1 MSRANAKF
9 LTPMSLSTEPL
20 LLDPEMQPADRGE
33 LERGSRHHYVGP
45 YEGETPGVHLKD
57 EFWGETFI
65 PDSEDDG
72 LWSALFHHNAA
83 VRLMGIPNLTMPN
96 FGAIIPGSHDMSR
109 WEHAWG
115 SVVLTRRLMDKYEQE
130 SNEKIDP
137 IAKRNYQ
144 LATYLSDFGHTIGS
158 HLGDWVK
165 QGFGGPENAHDE
177 SLKAYLQ
184 RCGIAQLLEAKGI
197 TIDDVVFP
205 EKTGGYFIEKD
216 APDLCVD
223 RVDWSVRQICG
234 RFLGR
239 NALSAFTDL
248 SEEFTLYRGDNNELQ
263 MACTDAD
270 FAVKYASAFALLVS
284 EHFNHP
290 VHNYLLR
297 LYGIYLEQALAY
309 DSVSGNMTHS
319 AFHEKFNPADL
330 LYLVD
335 RSMLMDPEYFDSP
348 LSQAVP
354 GIIANIARPQ
364 REAYGPRRKKLERI
378 VGHLATGQE
387 VAFPEQSIVNTVSP
401 PFPSLEIVKSN
412 KVSDGQ
418 DRNPFAPRFRLNG
431 LKSRQIDPP
440 VITVN
445 GIRPISEIYRNIVPF
460 LVDQKRIL
468 QQTHL
473 ATLRLDPKQQPS
485 ANTLFQDMNRA
496 RTELKK
502 LSGIR
507 LLDDREFRRNIIMSG
522 AGVAF
527 HRPSLWSPQIRDD
540 FDLNLLGNWSS

>member
-1 MSRANAKF
+1 MSRATAEF
-9 LTPMSLSTEPL
+9 LKPMSLSREPL
-20 LLDPEMQPADRGE
+20 LLDPEMQPAYRNGA
-33 LERGSRHHYVGP
+33 ERGSRHHYVGS
-45 YEGETPGVHLKD
+45 YNGETPGVHLKD

-72 LWSALFHHNAA
+72 IWSALFHHNAA

-96 FGAIIPGSHDMSR
+96 FGEIIPGSHDMSR

-115 SVVLTRRLMDKYEQE
+115 SVVLARRLMDKYERE
-130 SNEKIDP
+130 ANTKIDP
-137 IAKRNYQ
+137 IDKRNYQ

-177 SLKAYLQ
+177 SLKTYLQ
-184 RCGIAQLLEAKGI
+184 RCGIAQLIEAKGI
-197 TIDDVVFP
+197 AIDDVVFP
-205 EKTGGYFIEKD
+205 EKNGGYFIEKD

-239 NALSAFTDL
+239 NALSKSIDL
-248 SEEFTLYRGDNNELQ
+248 SEEFTLYRGENDELQ
-263 MACTDAD
+263 MACTDSD
-270 FAVKYASAFALLVS
+270 FAVKYAGAFALLVS

-354 GIIANIARPQ
+354 GIIADIARPQ
-364 REAYGPRRKKLERI
+364 RESYSPRRQKLEEI
-378 VGHLATGQE
+378 LCHLATGQE
-387 VAFPEQSIVNTVSP
+387 VSFPEQSIVNTASQ
-401 PFPSLEIVKSN
+401 PFPSLEIVRSDD
-412 KVSDGQ
+412 VSGGQ
-418 DRNPFAPRFRLNG
+418 DRNPFGSQFRLSG
-431 LKSRQIDPP
+431 LKPRQIDPP
-440 VITVN
+440 VITVD
-445 GIRPISEIYRNIVPF
+445 GVRSLSEINRIIGPF
-460 LVDQKRIL
+460 LECQRRIL
-468 QQTHL
+468 EQTNL
-473 ATLRLDPKQQPS
+473 ATLRLDPKQRPT

-507 LLDDREFRRNIIMSG
+507 LLDDRAFRRNIILSG
-522 AGVAF
+522 AGAAF
-527 HRPSLWSPQIRDD
+527 HRPSLWSPQTRDD
-540 FDLNLLGNWSS
+540 FDLNLIGGWSS